1 MVLTSYYA
9 VCASPSIRE
18 AVTKTV
24 QPRAGRNLR
33 LMIFD
38 LDIFYARGEDEDL
51 PDSIQSIIRDYQHPL
66 PTVIGEDNQI
76 KQVR

>member
-1 MVLTSYYA
+1 MSPIPISFPIIGWKRKAVMVLTSCYA

-18 AVTKTV
+18 AITKTV

-38 LDIFYARGEDEDL
+38 LDIFHTRGEDEDL
-51 PDSIQSIIRDYQHPL
+51 PDSIQS
-66 PTVIGEDNQI
+66 TIGDC
-76 KQVR
+76 